1 MRTSATKQPR
11 PAVRDLAERW
21 DKLQALDEGIGQIGA
36 FSKVTARGPHRAR
49 GWDDEGVVLKSDLPE
64 LELVEFEIRL
74 LNARVDRA
82 KQHFEAFG
90 HTWAEYL
97 AARPHSLEHAV
108 EEDGIVVLRLSRR
121 TPLPVELSLLFGE
134 FLYELRAALDNC
146 LYAAAVLV
154 SGENPPP
161 SATRL
166 EWPVRLTPKEW
177 KDQSKRY
184 QDLPLEIVEA
194 LEAIQPYQAELP
206 GWNSLGILHDLARV
220 DRHRSPHGLGLYL
233 AHLRL
238 AFDPSVIKI
247 IDCGRPR
254 FVHQGD
260 EVVRLRVGHD
270 VELSPGNFDLKM
282 EFEVDVTDVPEVL
295 GPSGSWVVLGVRC
308 TCACAH

>member
-1 MRTSATKQPR
+1 LTVKGR
-11 PAVRDLAERW
+11 
-21 DKLQALDEGIGQIGA
+21 
-36 FSKVTARGPHRAR
+36 TARGPHRAGGR
-49 GWDDEGVVLKSDLPE
+49 DDDGVVLKSHLPVFE
-64 LELVEFEIRL
+64 PVEFEIRL

-97 AARPHSLEHAV
+97 AARPHSLDHTV
-108 EEDGIVVLRLSRR
+108 EEDGIVVLRLLRR
-121 TPLPVELSLLFGE
+121 TPLPVELSLVFGE

-166 EWPVRLTPKEW
+166 EWPIRLTPKEW

-184 QDLPLEIVEA
+184 QDLPLELVEA

-233 AHLRL
+233 AHLRM
-238 AFDPSVIKI
+238 AFDRSVIEI
-247 IDCGRPR
+247 IDSGRPR

-260 EVVRLRVGHD
+260 EIVRLRVGHE
-270 VELSPGNFDLKM
+270 VELSPENFDLKM

-295 GPSGSWVVLGVRC
+295 GPSGSLGRPWGPLHKRMRALIKAVDEYTTAFIAVAVEHRG
-308 TCACAH
+308 

>member
-1 MRTSATKQPR
+1 M
-11 PAVRDLAERW
+11 
-21 DKLQALDEGIGQIGA
+21 
-36 FSKVTARGPHRAR
+36 
-49 GWDDEGVVLKSDLPE
+49 KSDLPE

-295 GPSGSWVVLGVRC
+295 GPSGSLGRPWGPLHMRMRALINAVDEYITALIAQAVEHRGRS
-308 TCACAH
+308 HEGQ